1 MKCITKYEIYIRKFC
16 GVGGIFILLYG
27 LFYIFIVLPLNFCIY
42 KFLYLWIFVSMNFCI
57 YEFLYLWI
65 LYLWIFVSMNFC
77 IHEFLYLQIFVSMNF
92 CIYDLL
98 SVKYLSLNY
107 QSSNCVS
114 KELPGFSVFV
124 VLLWVQIVHRTIHFL
139 SKSSYK
145 YSIYKL
151 SVYELSVSKYSI
163 YFFWA
168 VKLISQA

>member
-1 MKCITKYEIYIRKFC
+1 MKYIIENF
-16 GVGGIFILLYG
+16 VVLVEF
-27 LFYIFIVLPLNFCIY
+27 LFFYMACFAMPLNFCIY
-42 KFLYLWIFVSMNFCI
+42 KV
-57 YEFLYLWI
+57 